1 MHRRFAFA
9 CLLATCTWPVFATT
23 LVYTPVNPNFGG
35 NPLNGP
41 NLLNEANAQNYYKN
55 PSASGGAGAGATQ
68 LTPLQQFQQ
77 ELQQAVLSRIAQ
89 SVTGGI
95 VNAQGQLV
103 PGTIQTSDFII
114 NISQVSP
121 GVLQITT
128 TDKST
133 GQTTSFQVTE
143 NNSGNTGL

>member
-1 MHRRFAFA
+1 MHRRSAFA
-9 CLLATCTWPVFATT
+9 CLLAACSGPAVATT

-35 NPLNGP
+35 SPLNGP

-55 PSASGGAGAGATQ
+55 PGASGSAGAKQ

-133 GQTTSFQVTE
+133 GQTTSFQVSD
-143 NNSGNTGL
+143 NNNGEPGL

>member
-1 MHRRFAFA
+1 MRCRLMIGTAVLFLVAQSE
-9 CLLATCTWPVFATT
+9 ATT

-35 NPLNGP
+35 SPLNGP
-41 NLLNEANAQNYYKN
+41 NLLNEANAQNYYKAPN
-55 PSASGGAGAGATQ
+55 ASGPNSTKQ

-77 ELQQAVLSRIAQ
+77 ELEQAVLARIAQ

-103 PGTIQTSDFII
+103 PGTIQTADFII
-114 NISQVSP
+114 TITQVSP
-121 GVLQITT
+121 GVLEITT

-133 GQTTSFQVTE
+133 GQSTSFQVSD
-143 NNSGNTGL
+143 NSTGQ

>member
-1 MHRRFAFA
+1 MRYKSAVA
-9 CLLATCTWPVFATT
+9 ALLALGAAQSQATT

-35 NPLNGP
+35 SPLNGP

-55 PSASGGAGAGATQ
+55 PNASGAGSGSSQ

-77 ELQQAVLSRIAQ
+77 ELQQAVLARIAQ

-114 NISQVSP
+114 NITQVSP

-133 GQTTSFQVTE
+133 GQTTSFQVSE
-143 NNSGNTGL
+143 NTAGNTGL

>member
-1 MHRRFAFA
+1 MHCRFIVATA
-9 CLLATCTWPVFATT
+9 LALCTMRAGATN

-35 NPLNGP
+35 SPLNGP
-41 NLLNEANAQNYYKN
+41 NLLNEANAQNYYKSN
-55 PSASGGAGAGATQ
+55 GASANGGVKQ

-77 ELQQAVLSRIAQ
+77 ELEQAVLARIAQ
-89 SVTGGI
+89 SVTGSI

-103 PGTIQTSDFII
+103 PGTIQTADFII
-114 NISQVSP
+114 TIVQISP

-133 GQTTSFQVTE
+133 GQSTSFEVSE
-143 NNSGNTGL
+143 NSAGL